1 MTPEPSTQRPR
12 LFAVPASS
20 RFRPTGDIGF
30 TRHGGYVH
38 DADLRRMVGPN
49 WYRTIGQMLRSPTVG
64 GVVFAVTQL
73 IRRAEWSWE
82 PADESAEARRLAG
95 LVEEMRLDMETAWED
110 ILAEVL
116 GFLTHGFHLSE
127 IIYRRRPD
135 GLIGWADWSPR
146 PQETITRWQFD
157 DHGRV
162 EAAIQ
167 QPPHGAEVVLP
178 IEKCLHLVNVGRARS
193 PQGASVLEPA
203 YDPWYR
209 IRGIEHAEAIGIER
223 ELNGYPVLYGP
234 GELWNEG
241 HAADL
246 AAAQEL
252 ATKVRLN
259 ELAGSVIPSDVH
271 PDTKTPLWRL
281 ELLTTNGSRAIDTTT
296 VIRRYEAVLVETV
309 LAGFLTIGHGQSG
322 TYNLVSE
329 KTRMFGMALQSWL
342 DQIAETITNQA
353 VRRLGALNGWN
364 PDLLPVLHAGAPDNA
379 DLARDGAF
387 FTAIRPLIDR
397 LDDEDQERLYD
408 HLAAL
413 GDWPIREQPFGEP
426 EPVVLSPMLP
436 PAQETPAAN
445 DDNAD
450 DIDEEERDAA

>member
-12 LFAVPASS
+12 LFAVPTSS
-20 RFRPTGDIGF
+20 RFKPTGDIGL
-30 TRHGGYVH
+30 TRHSGYVQ

-49 WYRTIGQMLRSPTVG
+49 WYRTIGQMLRTPTVG
-64 GVVFAVTQL
+64 GVVFAIGQL

-82 PADESAEARRLAG
+82 PADESAEAQRLAE
-95 LVEEMRLDMETAWED
+95 LVEEMRLDMETAWEN
-110 ILAEVL
+110 ILAELL

-127 IIYRRRPD
+127 IIYRRRDD

-146 PQETITRWQFD
+146 PQETITRWLFD

-162 EAAIQ
+162 LAAVQ
-167 QPPHGAEVVLP
+167 SPPHGPEVMLP
-178 IEKCLHLVNVGRARS
+178 IEKCLHLVNVGRARN

-223 ELNGYPVLYGP
+223 ELNGYPVLYAP
-234 GELWNEG
+234 GELWDEG

-246 AAAQEL
+246 TAAQEL

-259 ELAGSVIPSDVH
+259 ELAGSVIPSDAH

-309 LAGFLTIGHGQSG
+309 LAGFLTIGHGATG
-322 TYNLVSE
+322 AYALASE
-329 KTRMFGMALQSWL
+329 KTRLFGLALQSWL
-342 DQIAETITNQA
+342 DQIAESITSQA

-364 PDLLPVLHAGAPDNA
+364 PDLLPTLHAGAPDNA
-379 DLARDGAF
+379 DLARDGNF
-387 FTAIRPLIDR
+387 FKAIHPLINR
-397 LDDEDQERLYD
+397 LDDEDLERLYD
-408 HLAAL
+408 HMAAL
-413 GDWPIREQPFGEP
+413 GDWPIRERPFGEA
-426 EPVVLSPMLP
+426 EPVVLPALP
-436 PAQETPAAN
+436 PSNP
-445 DDNAD
+445 DDDAD
-450 DIDEEERDAA
+450 TDEEEQDAA